1 MSRRRISTAAPAVDN
16 ISSLPEVI
24 LCHILSFLP
33 TKEAVA
39 TSILSKRWTHLWHS
53 VDTINFTDIQIHRS
67 KSNYT
72 FNESVYSVLVSRD
85 AAAAGGSHLISS
97 LCLKISYSNHRLAHL
112 SLPNIIKWINLVV
125 QRKLKHLLLHLDVND
140 DFDENDGDDADEYFI
155 PKIPA
160 SVLTCKT
167 LVSLDLNRFAT
178 EDFSDSFIGIE
189 FPSLKTLVLKDIR
202 CLTVRE
208 FMVLL
213 FGCPILEYLQLR
225 EMCFHGEED
234 SLSIPEFKSFT
245 LPKLITAHIRN
256 CCCSCFPVKALSN
269 SESLCIET
277 LFLNKKDGI
286 VYQVNQPQCRYEEV
300 TIFHNLTQ
308 LKLYDGFNLA
318 PQVLQQCPKLQNL
331 DLYRYES
338 VENEED
344 DQENWVEP
352 GFVPQCLLSSLITC
366 TIHDLSDLPS
376 DFLLA
381 KYILRNAKILQTMTI
396 CSNGEPSEIERK
408 LLSCPKAS
416 ATCRLLVS

>member
-39 TSILSKRWTHLWHS
+39 TSVLSKRWTNLWHS

-97 LCLKISYSNHRLAHL
+97 FCLKISYSNHRLAHL

-125 QRKLKHLLLHLDVND
+125 QRKLKHLSVDMWNEI
-140 DFDENDGDDADEYFI
+140 EN
-155 PKIPA
+155 K
-160 SVLTCKT
+160 
-167 LVSLDLNRFAT
+167 
-178 EDFSDSFIGIE
+178 
-189 FPSLKTLVLKDIR
+189 
-202 CLTVRE
+202 
-208 FMVLL
+208 
-213 FGCPILEYLQLR
+213 
-225 EMCFHGEED
+225 
-234 SLSIPEFKSFT
+234 
-245 LPKLITAHIRN
+245 
-256 CCCSCFPVKALSN
+256 
-269 SESLCIET
+269 
-277 LFLNKKDGI
+277 
-286 VYQVNQPQCRYEEV
+286 VNQPQCRYEEV

-396 CSNGEPSEIERK
+396 CSYGEPSEIERK